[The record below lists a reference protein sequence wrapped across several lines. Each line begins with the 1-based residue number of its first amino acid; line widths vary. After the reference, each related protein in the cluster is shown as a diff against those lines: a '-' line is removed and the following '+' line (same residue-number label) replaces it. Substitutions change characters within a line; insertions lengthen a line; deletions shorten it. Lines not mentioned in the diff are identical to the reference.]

1 MNFDFV
7 EIFQKKIDIMPVN
20 VVVLAEFELEIVVAA
35 VTLVSKLEAVE
46 AAPEA
51 TPLQFNEFFFHFF
64 SIMPVHV
71 VVLAEFELE
80 VAVALV
86 LKPPSQGFEYLEAV
100 EAAPEAALSEVVV
113 A

>member
-7 EIFQKKIDIMPVN
+7 EIFQKKINIMPAN
-20 VVVLAEFELEIVVAA
+20 VVALAEFELEVA
-35 VTLVSKLEAVE
+35 VSKLEAVE

-51 TPLQFNEFFFHFF
+51 APLQFDEFFFIFF

-100 EAAPEAALSEVVV
+100 EAAPKAALSEVVV

>member
-1 MNFDFV
+1 VNFDFV

-51 TPLQFNEFFFHFF
+51 TPLQFNEFFFFIF
-64 SIMPVHV
+64 
-71 VVLAEFELE
+71 LA
-80 VAVALV
+80 
-86 LKPPSQGFEYLEAV
+86 
-100 EAAPEAALSEVVV
+100 
-113 A
+113 

>member
-51 TPLQFNEFFFHFF
+51 APLQFNEFFFSFF
-64 SIMPVHV
+64 
-71 VVLAEFELE
+71 
-80 VAVALV
+80 
-86 LKPPSQGFEYLEAV
+86 
-100 EAAPEAALSEVVV
+100 
-113 A
+113 

>member
-1 MNFDFV
+1 
-7 EIFQKKIDIMPVN
+7 
-20 VVVLAEFELEIVVAA
+20 
-35 VTLVSKLEAVE
+35 
-46 AAPEA
+46 
-51 TPLQFNEFFFHFF
+51 
-64 SIMPVHV
+64 MPVHV

-86 LKPPSQGFEYLEAV
+86 LNPPSQGFEYLEAV

>member
-51 TPLQFNEFFFHFF
+51 
-64 SIMPVHV
+64 
-71 VVLAEFELE
+71 
-80 VAVALV
+80 
-86 LKPPSQGFEYLEAV
+86 
-100 EAAPEAALSEVVV
+100 ALSEVVV